1 MNEKPE
7 DSTDELPWG
16 QRQRLEFIEFRLFWE
31 GVLNRN
37 EITERFSVS
46 VPQASTDVSTY
57 RALAPLNVEYNASQK
72 RYVITPHFKPQ
83 LITPNAERYLAQLRA
98 ISDGVITVADTSIA
112 GLPDVGVL
120 PVPTRRVDPLTL
132 RAFLEAVRSQRSI
145 SIEYQSMNDQ
155 RPDPMWRDITP
166 HAFGWD
172 GFRWHARAFC
182 HMEQVFKDF
191 IISRCLKLGELG
203 DPEGPAGG
211 DIDWDSFFDVVLI
224 PNPRLSQAQRRT
236 IELDYGMAKGR
247 SIVRVRHAML
257 YYFDKRLRLDVAE
270 KRDRPK
276 ETPVIIENRAPYD
289 RILKTVAY

>member
-1 MNEKPE
+1 MNRKPKN
-7 DSTDELPWG
+7 DATGMPWG

-31 GVLNRN
+31 GALNRN

-46 VPQASTDVSTY
+46 VPQASTDVSVY
-57 RALAPLNVEYNASQK
+57 RALAPRNMEYNARQK
-72 RYVITPHFKPQ
+72 RYLITRHFKPL
-83 LITPNAERYLAQLRA
+83 LIAPNAERYLAQLRA

-120 PVPTRRVDPLTL
+120 PVPTRRVDPLAL
-132 RAFLEAVRSQRSI
+132 RALLKAVRSQRSI

-155 RPDPMWRDITP
+155 RPDPMWREITP
-166 HAFGWD
+166 HALGWD

-182 HMEQVFKDF
+182 HVEHVFKDF

-203 DPEGPAGG
+203 DPGGTAGG
-211 DIDWDSFFDVVLI
+211 DIHWNSFFDVVLV
-224 PNPRLSQAQRRT
+224 PNPRLSPAQRRT
-236 IELDYGMAKGR
+236 IELDYGMTEGR
-247 SIVRVRHAML
+247 AIVRVRHAML

-276 ETPVIIENRAPYD
+276 ETPVVIQNRASYD
-289 RILKTVAY
+289 QILKAVAY